1 MRLSHMILH
10 TMASVCWLDCL
21 RVTII
26 YSHYY
31 FDWHGKVFRCK
42 RTALLL
48 RLDQFTENLV
58 VWFHCQPIEEQK
70 VFLFCLQV
78 NQHVITSLSIF
89 ECNWYPSL
97 SFGRRMSS
105 ITSTRNYLFTFLLN
119 LFRLLFSLSPHFIAI
134 MLLYTGYIWISFYF
148 IVVIIVYLYY
158 YHCIFLLLF
167 SLLLLFITY
176 FRVIFCYNDFV
187 AISQL
192 QLLYPYCYP
201 CYNGNNIVVINF
213 FSVLFLIGSFYVF
226 YLSSISFNL
235 YSFLKDFCQFAILK
249 KAAKPQTKWLL
260 ISKKPNGRLFE
271 CKFASHINCC
281 SYILIEFV

>member
-1 MRLSHMILH
+1 MQKDCSSSQTRSIHRKLGRLISLPANRR
-10 TMASVCWLDCL
+10 TKSVFVLSTSQSTRHNLAQHL
-21 RVTII
+21 RVQLISFVVLWAANDEHNLNTKLFVYISFKSI
-26 YSHYY
+26 SIVIFPFSPFYCYN
-31 FDWHGKVFRCK
+31 V
-42 RTALLL
+42 ALH
-48 RLDQFTENLV
+48 R
-58 VWFHCQPIEEQK
+58 
-70 VFLFCLQV
+70 
-78 NQHVITSLSIF
+78 
-89 ECNWYPSL
+89 
-97 SFGRRMSS
+97 
-105 ITSTRNYLFTFLLN
+105 
-119 LFRLLFSLSPHFIAI
+119 
-134 MLLYTGYIWISFYF
+134 ISFYF

-176 FRVIFCYNDFV
+176 FRVVFCYNDFV
-187 AISQL
+187 AISRL

-213 FSVLFLIGSFYVF
+213 FSVLFLIDSFYGF

-260 ISKKPNGRLFE
+260 ISKKPNERLFE

-281 SYILIEFV
+281 SYTLIEFV